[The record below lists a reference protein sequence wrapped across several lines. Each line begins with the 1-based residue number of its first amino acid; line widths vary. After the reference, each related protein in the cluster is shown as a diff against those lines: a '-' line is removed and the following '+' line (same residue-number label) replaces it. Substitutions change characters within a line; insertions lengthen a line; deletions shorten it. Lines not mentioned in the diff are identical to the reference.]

1 MSNIQKGYK
10 QTDVGVIPEDWDV
23 RSISSVAEI
32 ATGNTPPTRDLNNYG
47 DEYLFVG
54 PADLGKRKWIFNSE
68 KKLSRKGFNISR
80 KFPPKSILFTCIG
93 STIGKSGMASILLT
107 SNQQI
112 NAVLPN
118 ENYHSDFLF
127 YALNL
132 LSPKIKSLAGEQAV
146 PLVNKTQFGETLV
159 PLPPTKSEQTA
170 IASALSDADALI
182 TSLEKL
188 IEKKR
193 AIKQGAMQQLFVPK
207 EDWALRSYGEV
218 FSFLNT
224 ANYSRAQLSESD
236 EIKCIHY
243 GDIHTR
249 WNIHL
254 DILNNI
260 LPSIKDEQL
269 KNYHL
274 IKEGD
279 IIMADASE
287 DYDGIGKS
295 VEVRN
300 VGNLKGISGLH
311 TFLLRD
317 VNNVFV
323 DGFRGYI
330 HLINTV
336 KKQFDELATGMKVYG
351 VSKVRLKTVLI
362 PIPPIADQYRITQIL
377 SEMDAEITALDKKLS
392 KYKSLKQGMMQELLT
407 GKIRLVDYERIVN
420 TSEIDSIEMNN

>member
-193 AIKQGAMQQLFVPK
+193 AIKQGAMQKCLNP
-207 EDWALRSYGEV
+207 DSYYLYDDTDSKPHQGNQANQKNHSSDKWVVKKLGE
-218 FSFLNT
+218 
-224 ANYSRAQLSESD
+224 
-236 EIKCIHY
+236 
-243 GDIHTR
+243 
-249 WNIHL
+249 
-254 DILNNI
+254 ILKI
-260 LPSIKDEQL
+260 R
-269 KNYHL
+269 H
-274 IKEGD
+274 
-279 IIMADASE
+279 
-287 DYDGIGKS
+287 GKS
-295 VEVRN
+295 QKEVEDSNGQYPILGTGGLMSYTNHFLYDKPSVLIGR
-300 VGNLKGISGLH
+300 KGTIDKPQFMDSPFWTVDTLFY
-311 TFLLRD
+311 TEINADVSPKFIYYRFLL
-317 VNNVFV
+317 V
-323 DGFRGYI
+323 DWYS
-330 HLINTV
+330 HN
-336 KKQFDELATGMKVYG
+336 EASG
-351 VSKVRLKTVLI
+351 VPSLNAKTIENIEISI
-362 PIPPIADQYRITQIL
+362 PSFSEQTRIASIL
-377 SEMDAEITALDKKLS
+377 TDMDAEITTLEQKLS
-392 KYKSLKQGMMQELLT
+392 KYKLLKQGMMQELLT